1 MSDSP
6 VIAFLNKMTDLIVL
20 NACWIICSLPIVTM
34 GASTTAM
41 YYVCIIS
48 IRQGDG
54 YVIRRFF
61 QSFFRNFKQATLL
74 WLIVLGC
81 GIILTLDIFFWCQL
95 GTGFARIML
104 VLSMAV
110 AFMVCLVLQY
120 LFPLLSRFDGKI
132 GEQFKNAAA
141 FAVGYLP
148 YSLLLIVISVGFCYF
163 NLISVQMNLVTC
175 FVGIS
180 VFAYIKSFFIYKV
193 MMNHMDEKYDDWWNS
208 EKKENK
214 TEREEER

>member
-6 VIAFLNKMTDLIVL
+6 VVAFLNKMTDLILL

-81 GIILTLDIFFWCQL
+81 GTILTLDIFFWCQL

-110 AFMVCLVLQY
+110 AFMVCLVFQY
-120 LFPLLSRFDGKI
+120 LFPLLSRLDGKLW
-132 GEQFKNAAA
+132 EQFRNAAA

-148 YSLLLIVISVGFCYF
+148 YSLLLMVINVGFCYL
-163 NLISVQMNLVTC
+163 NLISVQMNLITC

-208 EKKENK
+208 EKMENR